1 MKKLKSIL
9 LVLLFLSNVL
19 NSFADRGIR
28 KKNRNNVML
37 NISSTKSFK
46 SDLAFNLKTGMKFN
60 GVSRVNVTPEKSNT
74 LQFNSIDFYQKGN
87 TMYLVPHKHKI
98 LIPEVKQGYT
108 GLKLVIRPKK

>member
-9 LVLLFLSNVL
+9 LITLLLSNIMH
-19 NSFADRGIR
+19 SFADRGIR
-28 KKNRNNVML
+28 KKSRNNVLL

-46 SDLAFNLKTGMKFN
+46 SNLAFNLKTGMKYN
-60 GVSRVNVTPEKSNT
+60 GISHINITTEKSNT
-74 LQFNSIDFYQKGN
+74 LHFHSIDTYQKGN
-87 TMYLVPHKHKI
+87 TMYLVPHKHKV